1 MMTDLYDP
9 TAIPTAWQKFWTQF
23 PKADLPGNNQ
33 AWGVS
38 TPIEGSNGKLH
49 YLAGVE
55 VNADYVAPEG
65 FEIRVVPDGNYL
77 DVTHV
82 GPITALAQSYGEA
95 YGVVLPQS
103 GHQMREAAHLELYD
117 AMLNPMADDYT
128 MGILI
133 PVK

>member
-1 MMTDLYDP
+1 M
-9 TAIPTAWQKFWTQF
+9 
-23 PKADLPGNNQ
+23 
-33 AWGVS
+33 
-38 TPIEGSNGKLH
+38 H

-103 GHQMREAAHLELYD
+103 GHEMREAAHLELYD